1 MPEKVVVFAPH
12 PDDELIGC
20 GGSLLKRIAAGHS
33 VTVVYMTSG
42 EGAAPAAQREKEAAQ
57 SCHFLGIEIYHFLR
71 EPDGFLTR
79 TPQVTEA
86 VRAILTEEQPHTVYV
101 PHQHEKNSDHAAT
114 HSIVHSCLLQINA
127 TVLAYEVWTPL
138 QNYGLIEDITDVIE
152 KKVEALLFH
161 HSQIS
166 QFPYDELAKTLA
178 RYRGIVTSGGDYCE
192 VFCVERMIR

>member
-1 MPEKVVVFAPH
+1 MKP
-12 PDDELIGC
+12 
-20 GGSLLKRIAAGHS
+20 
-33 VTVVYMTSG
+33 
-42 EGAAPAAQREKEAAQ
+42 
-57 SCHFLGIEIYHFLR
+57 
-71 EPDGFLTR
+71 
-79 TPQVTEA
+79 
-86 VRAILTEEQPHTVYV
+86 
-101 PHQHEKNSDHAAT
+101 
-114 HSIVHSCLLQINA
+114 

-178 RYRGIVTSGGDYCE
+178 RYRGIVTGGGDYCE